1 MLIYLF
7 IVSLL
12 IFAFNVPINILAF
25 DYCENLIPNR
35 LPNALRSVDKGR
47 SIEDGTGNT

>member
-1 MLIYLF
+1 M
-7 IVSLL
+7 VSCWN
-12 IFAFNVPINILAF
+12 FAFKDLTKIF